1 MTTELN
7 EGIPGVN
14 ELPAGWKTVPIK
26 FLFSFGKGLSI
37 TKADLQDDGINVI
50 SYGQIHAKWNTG
62 VHLHSELIR
71 HVNSEFAD
79 ENPYALVPVNGFIF
93 ADTSEDLAGSGNCA
107 YVDEDIPVYAGYHT
121 ITLKSKTGTNNKY
134 LAYLFQTDAWRYQIR
149 KDLTRVKVYSI
160 SQQKLRTTYALVPPA
175 NIQASIVSFLD
186 EHCAASKHHQIIEKL
201 EEYRKA
207 VITQAV
213 TKGLNQNVEMKD
225 CSDKWFGNIPAEW
238 TVKRLKY
245 LFQTGDGQLKI
256 GPFGSALKGKTIE
269 NGPYKIYNQAN
280 VIQNDFS
287 ISRHYVSDETY
298 DELKAYTVLPD
309 DVLFTMMGTIGKCQ
323 IMPHN
328 TQPGIMDSH
337 LLKARLNGFVLPEYF
352 VYAYDKDNTDIIY
365 NQLIFMTTGSI
376 MNGLNSSIIKEIR
389 MPVPPVEEQRRI
401 VSYLD
406 KMCGKIDTA
415 IEKHNQLISKLQ
427 EYKQS
432 LIYNAVTGKIDC
444 TTEA

>member
-1 MTTELN
+1 MSRDMKYSGNEYFGLVPNSWNVTQLKRLCGRITDGSHFSPKTVSDGEKYITVSNVYDDKIHLN
-7 EGIPGVN
+7 EASEISTADFELLQNTGCQPKQGDVLLAKDGTVGRTAIVNDNNFVVLSSLGILSPGVKYRSLYLKRLLDSDALQAQMKN
-14 ELPAGWKTVPIK
+14 KM
-26 FLFSFGKGLSI
+26 KGSALQRI
-37 TKADLQDDGINVI
+37 TISVIQNLTGTCPSLEEQDAII
-50 SYGQIHAKWNTG
+50 SYMEPK
-62 VHLHSELIR
+62 
-71 HVNSEFAD
+71 
-79 ENPYALVPVNGFIF
+79 
-93 ADTSEDLAGSGNCA
+93 C
-107 YVDEDIPVYAGYHT
+107 
-121 ITLKSKTGTNNKY
+121 
-134 LAYLFQTDAWRYQIR
+134 
-149 KDLTRVKVYSI
+149 
-160 SQQKLRTTYALVPPA
+160 
-175 NIQASIVSFLD
+175 ASIDS
-186 EHCAASKHHQIIEKL
+186 AISKHQQIIEKL

-213 TKGLNQNVEMKD
+213 TKGLNPNVEMKD
-225 CSDKWFGNIPAEW
+225 CSDKWFGNIPTEW

>member
-1 MTTELN
+1 MR
-7 EGIPGVN
+7 
-14 ELPAGWKTVPIK
+14 
-26 FLFSFGKGLSI
+26 LS
-37 TKADLQDDGINVI
+37 LR
-50 SYGQIHAKWNTG
+50 QIFKH
-62 VHLHSELIR
+62 
-71 HVNSEFAD
+71 
-79 ENPYALVPVNGFIF
+79 
-93 ADTSEDLAGSGNCA
+93 
-107 YVDEDIPVYAGYHT
+107 
-121 ITLKSKTGTNNKY
+121 
-134 LAYLFQTDAWRYQIR
+134 
-149 KDLTRVKVYSI
+149 
-160 SQQKLRTTYALVPPA
+160 
-175 NIQASIVSFLD
+175 
-186 EHCAASKHHQIIEKL
+186 SKHHQIIEKL

>member
-1 MTTELN
+1 MSREMKNSCIPWIGMIPSTWQKIKVKQSGVKTGSGTTPKSEISRYY
-7 EGIPGVN
+7 GGSIPWIQSGD
-14 ELPAGWKTVPIK
+14 LYGTDRITSTSKTVTGDALAEYSALKTYKKPFIV
-26 FLFSFGKGLSI
+26 LAMYGASVGNIAISDI
-37 TKADLQDDGINVI
+37 DACVNQACCVI
-50 SYGQIHAKWNTG
+50 
-62 VHLHSELIR
+62 L
-71 HVNSEFAD
+71 
-79 ENPYALVPVNGFIF
+79 P
-93 ADTSEDLAGSGNCA
+93 DTSNDISFLKYWLMYCKSDFIKQSVGSGQPNISQDKILNQV
-107 YVDEDIPVYAGYHT
+107 YVKP
-121 ITLKSKTGTNNKY
+121 
-134 LAYLFQTDAWRYQIR
+134 
-149 KDLTRVKVYSI
+149 SI
-160 SQQKLRTTYALVPPA
+160 SEQNAIAYY
-175 NIQASIVSFLD
+175 LD
-186 EHCAASKHHQIIEKL
+186 SHCSAIDSAISKHQQIIEKL

-213 TKGLNQNVEMKD
+213 TKGLNPNVEMKD